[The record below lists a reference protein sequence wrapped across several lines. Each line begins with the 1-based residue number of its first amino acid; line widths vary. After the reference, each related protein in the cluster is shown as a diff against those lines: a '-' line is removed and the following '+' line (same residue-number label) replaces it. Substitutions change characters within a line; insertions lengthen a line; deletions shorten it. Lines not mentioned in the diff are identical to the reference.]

1 MRLIP
6 RTRRQRNP
14 TGSMSVIEHLE
25 ELRKRVVISVI
36 AVLIGAV
43 AGWILYPQVFHLL
56 IHSYKQ
62 ACEAL
67 PTRNRPPINC
77 DQLVATGVVE
87 PFIIRFKV
95 ALFTGFAIALPVVL
109 LQLWKFVTPG
119 LTGRERR
126 MAIPFVLSS
135 VVLFSLGGLFAY
147 LTLPKG
153 LSFLLGFA
161 GESIVVLPSAT
172 KYFSFVMLLV
182 LAFGI
187 SFEFPLILIF
197 LAWLRIVPSTRLR
210 SWRRMAIL
218 VITLFAAVI
227 TPSQDPYTQLA
238 MMVPMIVFYETAILI
253 ARLMKR

>member
-1 MRLIP
+1 MRLLP

-36 AVLIGAV
+36 GVLIGAIV
-43 AGWILYPQVFHLL
+43 GWILYPQVLHLL

-67 PTRNRPPINC
+67 PRGNKPPIPC
-77 DQLVATGVVE
+77 DKVIATGVVE

-95 ALFTGFAIALPVVL
+95 AMFTGLAIALPLVL
-109 LQLWKFVTPG
+109 HQLWRFITPG

-126 MAIPFVLSS
+126 LVIPFVFTS
-135 VVLFSLGGLFAY
+135 VVLFALGGTFAY

-153 LSFLLGFA
+153 LHFLLGFA
-161 GESIVVLPSAT
+161 GQSIVVLPSAT

-187 SFEFPLILIF
+187 SFEFPLVLIF

-210 SWRRMAIL
+210 KWRRMAIL

-238 MMVPMIVFYETAILI
+238 MMVPMIVFYEVAILV